1 MSPEALTPLAAKRD
15 QLLADL
21 AVIEDPYERLAYV
34 IDLAKQLPPLD
45 DAFKIDPFRIEGC
58 TSNLWVYPS
67 YEENQCTYAA
77 DSDSAVTKG
86 VAAVLTGL
94 YSGHSPREILATPPD
109 FLAEAGI
116 PQLLSSN
123 RRNGLAN
130 LSKKIMDYAALC
142 AEKYGE

>member
-1 MSPEALTPLAAKRD
+1 MSPEVTPSLAAKRD
-15 QLLADL
+15 QLLTDL
-21 AVIEDPYERLAYV
+21 SVIEDPYERLSYV
-34 IDLAKQLPPLD
+34 IDLGKQLPPL
-45 DAFKIDPFRIEGC
+45 AEEFRIEPFRIEGC

-67 YEENQCTYAA
+67 FEDGQCLYAA

-94 YSGHSPREILATPPD
+94 YSGHAPGEILAVPPD
-109 FLAEAGI
+109 FLADAGI

-130 LSKKIMDYAALC
+130 LTKKIMDYAALC
-142 AEKYGE
+142 AKEYGN